1 MTEPPPIDRDPV
13 SDASL
18 NFTLP
23 DLQAALSRD
32 EFIDC
37 YQPKVYL
44 VSGAIVGAE
53 ALLRWRQSDG
63 TIVPP
68 GAFIPL
74 AESTGSITEITI
86 RMLQT
91 LSKDLASMCAIQPDL
106 VVAFN
111 VSARDFQSKKFFST
125 LFELID
131 SGAIKSSNIEI
142 EITESSVLGTSAE
155 LYHYLADLH
164 DRGIKLAM
172 DDFGTGY
179 ANFLALSQFPFSS
192 IKLDIGV
199 IQRMSATYKGEMIA
213 RSSIQMAHYLG
224 LDVVAEGIELEY
236 TYAAVQRLGCQYAQ
250 GFWIGHGMPIEE
262 FLRLIRFAPHW
273 PTGLVGM
280 VYLAMIDHIEWRKRV
295 IDAILM
301 MDQQRA
307 PMSEADINRLALKPS
322 ESRLGR
328 WYQKGIDELEG
339 LAVYRELG
347 QAHHDVHAC
356 ATVCVNEALAGTPL
370 VQLMDRLKELSNV
383 STILVGKLLELEISL
398 MKEDAD
404 ARAKN
409 VEGAHQD
416 VEEGHQDQS

>member
-1 MTEPPPIDRDPV
+1 MANPPPIDGNAAEDK
-13 SDASL
+13 SL

-23 DLQAALSRD
+23 DLQAALSRN
-32 EFIDC
+32 EFVYC

-44 VSGAIVGAE
+44 VSGAIIGAE
-53 ALLRWRQSDG
+53 ALLRWRRSDG
-63 TIVPP
+63 SIVPP

-74 AESTGSITEITI
+74 AESTGFITEITI

-91 LSKDLASMCAIQPDL
+91 LTKDLAAMCAIKSDL

-111 VSARDFQSKKFFST
+111 VSARDFQDERFFSA

-131 SGAIKSSNIEI
+131 SGAIRPSNIEI

-179 ANFLALSQFPFSS
+179 ANFLALSQFPFTS

-224 LDVVAEGIELEY
+224 LDVVAEGIESEY

-250 GFWIGHGMPIEE
+250 GFWIGHAMPIEE

-301 MDQQRA
+301 MDQQRS
-307 PMSEADINRLALKPS
+307 PMSESDINRLALKPS

-328 WYQKGIDELEG
+328 WYQEGIDQLEG

-356 ATVCVNEALAGTPL
+356 AAACVNEALAGTPL
-370 VQLMDRLKELSNV
+370 VQLLQRLKELSNV
-383 STILVGKLLELEISL
+383 STILVGKLLELEIAL
-398 MKEDAD
+398 LKEDAD
-404 ARAKN
+404 ARAAN
-409 VEGAHQD
+409 ANGVHQD
-416 VEEGHQDQS
+416 ES